1 MPAKNTLKTYVENGY
16 YHLYNRGVEK
26 RIIFK
31 DQKDYST
38 FLHLLKNY
46 LTQNP
51 LSPFSKRTLYGRIEL
66 LAFCLMPNHF
76 HLLVKQFDKN
86 AMADFMRRLCTAYS
100 MYFNHKYKRTG
111 TLFESRYKASLID
124 QNELLLHLSRY
135 LHQNPANLLKRGRKL
150 NDYWYSSYPHY
161 LGSVEQ
167 DWLKTGEILSL
178 LKEEFGKRITY
189 QKFMEDNSMKSP
201 LLAYENYTLEEN
213 A

>member
-31 DQKDYST
+31 DKEDYST
-38 FLHLLKNY
+38 FLSLLKNY

-51 LSPFSKRTLYGRIEL
+51 LSPFSRRTLYGRIEL
-66 LAFCLMPNHF
+66 LSYCLMPNHF
-76 HLLVKQFDKN
+76 HLLVKQVDKN
-86 AMADFMRRLCTAYS
+86 AISDFIRRLCTTYS
-100 MYFNHKYKRTG
+100 MYFNRRYKRTG

-124 QNELLLHLSRY
+124 QNEYLLHLSRY
-135 LHQNPANLLKRGRKL
+135 FHQNPINTLKRGQKL
-150 NDYWYSSYPHY
+150 DGYFYSSYRNY
-161 LGSVEQ
+161 LGLTHQ
-167 DWLKTGEILSL
+167 DWLETEEILTL
-178 LKEEFGKRITY
+178 LKEEFGKRMTY
-189 QKFMEDNSMKSP
+189 QKFMEDSSIESP